1 MGGDTGY
8 IESPNYNGKYGPYEN
23 CKWFFAADSGNI
35 TFEIEDFNV
44 EMPHSFTFKHW
55 GCLYDK
61 LTISDLNDGLMGEL
75 CGWDV
80 NSQNSFEGRTT
91 WTTSSSHAQVSFKSD
106 SSVQGHGFRI
116 KYTYDTGA

>member
-1 MGGDTGY
+1 MPIVLLILRFLAVLPLFYSY
-8 IESPNYNGKYGPYEN
+8 I
-23 CKWFFAADSGNI
+23 FQI

-116 KYTYDTGA
+116 KYTYDTGGE